1 MFAVLGATGNA
12 GGATIR
18 ALRQRGLPVRAIL
31 RDKTKAGDFEALGCE
46 IAIADL
52 RDAAA
57 LAKAIAGAQ
66 AVQAICPI
74 GPQAQDPAAEMRAI
88 IDAIADAL
96 VVAKPAR
103 VLAISDYGAERS
115 AGTGITLAFHYLE
128 ARWRETPA
136 KLTLLRS
143 AEHMQNSAR
152 LFKVVAAT
160 GILPA
165 LHHPLTK
172 MFPMVSARDVG
183 IVAAD
188 LLASSDT
195 QDGPRIV
202 HVEGP
207 RRYTPL
213 DVAKALSD
221 AFGREVVARELP
233 RADWIAALTR
243 GGLSP
248 AYAGLVAELYD
259 AHNAGLIDVER
270 GATDIRRGATDF
282 ADLPMFQ
289 PTALAALVG
298 SAAPAPAKA

>member
-12 GGATIR
+12 GGATVR
-18 ALRQRGLPVRAIL
+18 ALRERGLPVRAIL
-31 RDKTKAGDFEALGCE
+31 RDKTKAGELEALGCE

-74 GPQAQDPAAEMRAI
+74 GPQAQDPAADMRAI
-88 IDAIADAL
+88 IDAIGDAL
-96 VVAKPAR
+96 VAAKPGR
-103 VLAISDYGAERS
+103 VVAISDYGAERS

-128 ARWRETPA
+128 TRLRETPT

-143 AEHMQNSAR
+143 SEHMQNWAR
-152 LFKVVAAT
+152 LFKTAAAT
-160 GILPA
+160 GVLPS

-172 MFPMVSARDVG
+172 IFPMASAQDVG

-188 LLASSDT
+188 LLTERDPPST
-195 QDGPRIV
+195 PRIV
-202 HVEGP
+202 YVEGP
-207 RRYTPL
+207 RRYTAL
-213 DVAKALSD
+213 DVAEALAG
-221 AFGREVVARELP
+221 AFGRKVVARELP
-233 RADWIAALTR
+233 RPDWMAALTR

-259 AHNAGLIDVER
+259 AHNAGLIDVEP

-298 SAAPAPAKA
+298 SAAPARAKT

>member
-18 ALRQRGLPVRAIL
+18 ALRQRGLPVRAIV
-31 RDKTKAGDFEALGCE
+31 RDKTKVRDLEALGCE
-46 IAIADL
+46 IAVADL
-52 RDAAA
+52 RDSAM
-57 LAKAIAGAQ
+57 LAKAIAGVE

-88 IDAIADAL
+88 IDAIGDAL
-96 VVAKPAR
+96 VAAKPAR
-103 VLAISDYGAERS
+103 VVAISDYGAERS

-152 LFKVVAAT
+152 LFKAVAAT

-172 MFPMVSARDVG
+172 MFPMVSAQDVG

-188 LLASSDT
+188 LLASDS
-195 QDGPRIV
+195 QEAPRLV

-213 DVAKALSD
+213 DVAKALSGV
-221 AFGREVVARELP
+221 FGREIVARELP

-248 AYAGLVAELYD
+248 AYAGLVAELYN

-282 ADLPMFQ
+282 ADLPIFR
-289 PTALAALVG
+289 PDALAAFVG
-298 SAAPAPAKA
+298 GAAPAKT

>member
-1 MFAVLGATGNA
+1 MFAILGATGNA
-12 GGATIR
+12 GGAAVR

-31 RDKTKAGDFEALGCE
+31 RDETKAGDLEALGCE
-46 IAIADL
+46 IAVADL

-74 GPQAQDPAAEMRAI
+74 GPQAEDPAADMRAI
-88 IDAIADAL
+88 IDAIADAIVAARPRR
-96 VVAKPAR
+96 VV
-103 VLAISDYGAERS
+103 AISDYGAERS

-128 ARWRETPA
+128 AQLRATPA
-136 KLTLLRS
+136 TLTLLRS

-152 LFKVVAAT
+152 LFKTVAAT

-172 MFPMVSARDVG
+172 MFPMVSAHDVG

-188 LLASSDT
+188 LLASSDMQET
-195 QDGPRIV
+195 PRVV

-213 DVAKALSD
+213 DVAKALSG
-221 AFGREVVARELP
+221 AFGREIVAHELP
-233 RADWIAALTR
+233 RAHWIAALTR

-259 AHNAGLIDVER
+259 AHNAGFIDVEP
-270 GATDIRRGATDF
+270 GATDIRRGATDL
-282 ADLPMFQ
+282 ADLPILQ
-289 PTALAALVG
+289 STAVAAIVG
-298 SAAPAPAKA
+298 GAAA